1 MVAGMNLERNY
12 TSKWILLAVMAFGL
26 AAIPYGWLAALPNL
40 AAYAL
45 ILAGAVYNRVDS
57 RFQGYRVSLSAAGAS
72 ATIEAGER
80 PETRGGPADA
90 DISNA

>member
-1 MVAGMNLERNY
+1 MAPLTLEKSY

-45 ILAGAVYNRVDS
+45 ILGGAVYNRVDS
-57 RFQGYRVSLSAAGAS
+57 RFRGYRVSLSAAGAS
-72 ATIEAGER
+72 ATIEAGDR
-80 PETRGGPADA
+80 PEAREESPHAEPYPA
-90 DISNA
+90 

>member
-1 MVAGMNLERNY
+1 MAALSTSY

-26 AAIPYGWLAALPNL
+26 AAIPYGWLSALPNL

-45 ILAGAVYNRVDS
+45 ILGGAVYNRVDS
-57 RFQGYRVSLSAAGAS
+57 RFQGYKVSLAAGGAS

-80 PETRGGPADA
+80 PAREGGPGAESFDA
-90 DISNA
+90 